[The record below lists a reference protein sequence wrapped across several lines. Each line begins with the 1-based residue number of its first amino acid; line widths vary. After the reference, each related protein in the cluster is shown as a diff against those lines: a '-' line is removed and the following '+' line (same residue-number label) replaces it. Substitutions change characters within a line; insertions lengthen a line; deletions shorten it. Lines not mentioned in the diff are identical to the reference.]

1 MTNNIL
7 EVKDLHKSFGELQV
21 LKGVTEH
28 IEKGEVVSVIGP
40 SGYHKYRKEL
50 QEPLLEYFYHK
61 LHNMFYG
68 IFQVLDPNHNF

>member
-40 SGYHKYRKEL
+40 PAAVNLPSC
-50 QEPLLEYFYHK
+50 
-61 LHNMFYG
+61 
-68 IFQVLDPNHNF
+68 VV